1 MFTVAILSGMATGN
15 CFYLPIFPKMSAF
28 YVYCSKEIINK
39 FLYSMY
45 NTIIEVTRAKLDMTS
60 DPKEGNKSHS
70 FSRNPELPS
79 DGS

>member
-1 MFTVAILSGMATGN
+1 
-15 CFYLPIFPKMSAF
+15 
-28 YVYCSKEIINK
+28 
-39 FLYSMY
+39 MY